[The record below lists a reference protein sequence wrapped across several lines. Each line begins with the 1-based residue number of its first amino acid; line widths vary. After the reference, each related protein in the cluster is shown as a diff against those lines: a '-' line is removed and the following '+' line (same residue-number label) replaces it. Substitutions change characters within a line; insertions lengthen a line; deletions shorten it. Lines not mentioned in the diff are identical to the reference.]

1 MNIELPDEIH
11 SLNQLSEVAYEI
23 ERLLGRLQ
31 DTAVRQQVVQ
41 GAPLETASARVRL
54 EKLASLN
61 AINTSISADLEQLL
75 EGLKVLRD
83 KAPQVKL
90 TVAGWPDTL
99 VQERLVEWFRRQISP
114 NVLIKFVVRSD
125 ICGGVIVQTENR
137 RLDLSYR
144 ELLINNRNRISELAY
159 HAK

>member
-1 MNIELPDEIH
+1 M
-11 SLNQLSEVAYEI
+11 YE
-23 ERLLGRLQ
+23 E
-31 DTAVRQQVVQ
+31 
-41 GAPLETASARVRL
+41 
-54 EKLASLN
+54 
-61 AINTSISADLEQLL
+61 LEQLL
-75 EGLKVLRD
+75 EGLKAFRE

-90 TVAGWPDTL
+90 TVAGWPDTV
-99 VQERLVEWFRRQISP
+99 VQGRLVEWFRRQISP

-137 RLDLSYR
+137 RIDLSYR

>member
-1 MNIELPDEIH
+1 MNLELTDDIFSVSHVSEMIFEID
-11 SLNQLSEVAYEI
+11 
-23 ERLLGRLQ
+23 RLLGRMQ
-31 DTAVRQQVVQ
+31 DNVVQQQVAKLNPDAVS
-41 GAPLETASARVRL
+41 ASVRLQNLATHNGTDARVSSGL
-54 EKLASLN
+54 E
-61 AINTSISADLEQLL
+61 ELL

-90 TVAGWPDTL
+90 TVAGWPDTV
-99 VQERLVEWFRRQISP
+99 VQARLVEWFRRQISP

-144 ELLINNRNRISELAY
+144 ELLIGNRNRIAELAY
-159 HAK
+159 HAG